1 MAETGA
7 EDWTDLAANQAGRG
21 VKAEAE
27 AARRANHVRNVVARL
42 LGVHT
47 DAAAWT
53 KGGKGEELVGK
64 RLAKL
69 GPAWRVIHS
78 IPVGTKGTD
87 IDHLVIGPGGVF
99 TLNAKNHRGKRV
111 WVNTEVVK
119 VNGQSQRYIQ
129 ISEHEAQKASR
140 LLSATCGFGVAATG
154 VVVIVADSLK
164 FAGKPTRARVVGRKD
179 IAYWLRR
186 QPPALDATAVESIFA
201 MARRSTTWV

>member
-1 MAETGA
+1 MTDTGA
-7 EDWTDLAANQAGRG
+7 EDWTDLAANQAGEG

-27 AARRANHVRNVVARL
+27 AARRANPVLNVVARV

-47 DAAAWT
+47 EAAAWT

-69 GPAWRVIHS
+69 GPEWRVIHS

-99 TLNAKNHRGKRV
+99 SLNAKNHRGKRV

-119 VNGQSQRYIQ
+119 VNGQNQKYIQ
-129 ISEHEAQKASR
+129 ISEHEAQKVSR
-140 LLSATCGFGVAATG
+140 KLSAACGFAVAVTG
-154 VVVIVADSLK
+154 VVVVVADSFK
-164 FAGKPTRARVVGRKD
+164 VAGTPTRARVVGRKD
-179 IAYWLRR
+179 IAYWLRK
-186 QPPALDATAVESIFA
+186 QPKVLDAAAVDSIYA
-201 MARRSTTWV
+201 MARRSATWV

>member
-1 MAETGA
+1 MAEIGD
-7 EDWTDLAANQAGRG
+7 EDWTDLAPNQAGKG
-21 VKAEAE
+21 INAQAD
-27 AARRANHVRNVVARL
+27 AARRANPVRNLVARV

-47 DAAAWT
+47 DAAARK
-53 KGGKGEELVGK
+53 KGGKGEQLVGK
-64 RLAKL
+64 RLARL

-140 LLSATCGFGVAATG
+140 LLSVACGFPVAATG

-179 IAYWLRR
+179 IAYMLRR
-186 QPPALDATAVESIFA
+186 QPAVLDGTAVDSIFA
-201 MARRSTTWV
+201 MARRSTTWL

>member
-1 MAETGA
+1 
-7 EDWTDLAANQAGRG
+7 
-21 VKAEAE
+21 
-27 AARRANHVRNVVARL
+27 VARV

-47 DAAAWT
+47 DAAARK

-129 ISEHEAQKASR
+129 ISDHEAQKASR
-140 LLSATCGFGVAATG
+140 LLSAACGFPVAATG

-179 IAYWLRR
+179 IAYMLRR
-186 QPPALDATAVESIFA
+186 QRVVLDGTAVDSIFA
-201 MARRSTTWV
+201 MARRSTTWL